1 MVVRVKICGITHPD
15 DAAMAVEEGAD
26 ALGFVVEY
34 PDANPWILTR
44 QRAAELMR
52 AVPPFVTRVAVVG
65 GDARTILELVEATEP
80 HALQLHRDEPEACV
94 AELADRLAGTGIR
107 LIKALRIDASLPGP
121 PADVLA
127 AAARR
132 FVDAGADAVLV
143 DSVVPGRPA
152 GTGRAVDWALARTVV
167 DTGVAPCILAGGL
180 DPGNVGRAVAAVHPF
195 AVDVISAVEDAAHRK
210 VRERVRAFIQAAKGP
225 APGGPPVLRPFV
237 PEARDT

>member
-1 MVVRVKICGITHPD
+1 VAVRVKICGIMHED

-44 QRAAELMR
+44 RRAAELMR
-52 AVPPFVTRVAVVG
+52 LVPPFVTRLAIVG
-65 GDARTILELVEATEP
+65 GDARTILELVDATEP
-80 HALQLHRDEPEACV
+80 HALQLHRDEPEDCV
-94 AELADRLAGTGIR
+94 TDLATRLAGSGIR
-107 LIKALRIDASLPGP
+107 LIKALRIDASAPGP

-132 FVDAGADAVLV
+132 FVDCGADAVLV

-152 GTGRAVDWALARTVV
+152 GTGKAVDWSLARTVV

-180 DPGNVGRAVAAVHPF
+180 NPGNVGRAVAAVRPF
-195 AVDVISAVEDAAHRK
+195 AVDVISSVEDETNRK
-210 VRERVRAFIQAAKGP
+210 VRNKIRAFIAAAKAANAAEAADP
-225 APGGPPVLRPFV
+225 A
-237 PEARDT
+237 

>member
-1 MVVRVKICGITHPD
+1 
-15 DAAMAVEEGAD
+15 MAVEEGAD

-34 PDANPWILTR
+34 PDDNPWILDR
-44 QRAAELMR
+44 HRATELMR

-65 GDARTILELVEATEP
+65 GDVRSILELAEATRP
-80 HALQLHRDEPEACV
+80 HALQLHRDESEACV
-94 AELADRLAGTGIR
+94 TELARRLAGTGIR

-121 PADVLA
+121 AAEVLA
-127 AAARR
+127 GAARR

-152 GTGRAVDWALARTVV
+152 GTGRAVDWALARAVV
-167 DTGVAPCILAGGL
+167 DTAVAPCILAGGL
-180 DPGNVGRAVAAVHPF
+180 DAGNVGRAVAAVHPF

-225 APGGPPVLRPFV
+225 GYRTDQAEPAIR
-237 PEARDT
+237 E